1 MGSGAADPKNRLTFG
16 AHLLLASIRTVHA
29 ARLLQS
35 TSLNNH
41 PIVSS
46 SYVKFIMANVN
57 AGEMLQLKEECS
69 TFAVKLES
77 TASIA
82 EAAKRTADSAVSS
95 AKSAKFTAESAKKTA
110 EAALAKK

>member
-1 MGSGAADPKNRLTFG
+1 
-16 AHLLLASIRTVHA
+16 
-29 ARLLQS
+29 
-35 TSLNNH
+35 
-41 PIVSS
+41 
-46 SYVKFIMANVN
+46 MANVN

-69 TFAVKLES
+69 TFSAKLES